1 MQTNGGPYDQDKP
14 YSWTRDIPHGQAQ
27 ILANELSKSFKILHI
42 TRPKCLP
49 LANVERVDHVPSKRA
64 FLSLLLKS
72 DKRLLIDSCLQH
84 AAAALNLPSTVLWV
98 GTSPD
103 VFGYEMHKNIKPT
116 AKKRE
121 IGTQFLD
128 SIIFDHDF
136 NGIEH
141 EYPYES
147 LDIFHLQSIFDSL
160 VK

>member
-1 MQTNGGPYDQDKP
+1 
-14 YSWTRDIPHGQAQ
+14 
-27 ILANELSKSFKILHI
+27 
-42 TRPKCLP
+42 
-49 LANVERVDHVPSKRA
+49 
-64 FLSLLLKS
+64 
-72 DKRLLIDSCLQH
+72 
-84 AAAALNLPSTVLWV
+84 
-98 GTSPD
+98 
-103 VFGYEMHKNIKPT
+103 MHKNIKPT